1 MDFLFSDSFLV
12 IFKSVDNAAKVG
24 IGIRFRKKERSR
36 WAMLR
41 NGCTTICPAT
51 F

>member
-1 MDFLFSDSFLV
+1 M
-12 IFKSVDNAAKVG
+12 G

-36 WAMLR
+36 CATSCSAFTMLR